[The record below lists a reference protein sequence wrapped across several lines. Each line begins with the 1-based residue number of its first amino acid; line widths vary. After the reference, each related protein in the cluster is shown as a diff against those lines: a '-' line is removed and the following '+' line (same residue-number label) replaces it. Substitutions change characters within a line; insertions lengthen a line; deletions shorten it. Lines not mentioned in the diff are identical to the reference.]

1 MYLLDTNICIYA
13 IKSKSSGVVKKISE
27 NITHRIFI
35 SSLTIAEMEF
45 GISNSMY
52 PERNRAALA
61 EFLVVFSILNF
72 CEKDALAYGM
82 IKVDLKRKG
91 TIIGPIDTLL
101 AAQAVTNDLI
111 MVTNNTAEFERVDGL
126 TLQNWT

>member
-1 MYLLDTNICIYA
+1 
-13 IKSKSSGVVKKISE
+13 
-27 NITHRIFI
+27 
-35 SSLTIAEMEF
+35 
-45 GISNSMY
+45 
-52 PERNRAALA
+52 
-61 EFLVVFSILNF
+61 
-72 CEKDALAYGM
+72 M

-111 MVTNNTAEFERVDGL
+111 MVPNNTAEFERVDGL